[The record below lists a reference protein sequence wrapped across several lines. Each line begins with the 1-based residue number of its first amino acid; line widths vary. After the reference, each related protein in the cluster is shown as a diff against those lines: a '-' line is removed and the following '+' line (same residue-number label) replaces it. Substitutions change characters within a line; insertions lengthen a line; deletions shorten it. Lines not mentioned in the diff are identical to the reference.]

1 MQEFRSNN
9 QARHAKPREGLRTNR
24 RAVLAVYDWLGTLM
38 IALIVLSL
46 LLSYVVRMFGV
57 DGDSMLPTLNDGDIL
72 LLLPFESQYSRGDI
86 IVVDRYTDEP
96 LVKRVI
102 AVGGDTIDISNDGK
116 VSVNGT
122 VLTEDYIQGNTVLND
137 FTGPVEIPMGYLF
150 VMGDNRTISK
160 DSRMEEIDLVSVK
173 DVVGK
178 AFYCVW
184 PADSSGR
191 V

>member
-1 MQEFRSNN
+1 MYEHHYNSR
-9 QARHAKPREGLRTNR
+9 ARHAKSREALHANR
-24 RAVLAVYDWLGTLM
+24 RTVLAVYDWLGTLI

-57 DGDSMLPTLNDGDIL
+57 DGNSMLPTLNNGDIL
-72 LLLPFESQYSRGDI
+72 LLSPFEYEYSRGDI
-86 IVVDRYTDEP
+86 VVVDRYTDEP

-116 VSVNGT
+116 VSVNG
-122 VLTEDYIQGNTVLND
+122 VVITEDYIQGTTVKKD
-137 FTGPVEIPMGYLF
+137 FVGPMEIPMGYLF
-150 VMGDNRTISK
+150 VMGDNRPISK
-160 DSRMEEIDLVSVK
+160 DSRMKEIELVSVK

-184 PADSSGR
+184 PAESAGR
-191 V
+191 I